1 MDAILSPEQ
10 EELLKRTRNTL
21 GDLRDMLAETTAV
34 HLDRAALADSIRQ
47 LDDLFLLVVAG
58 EFNSGKS
65 AFINALLGKKLQV
78 EGVTPKLV
86 NIAATQSGDMIVI
99 EVKDTGPGLPDEAR
113 ARLFEPFQGSLKPG
127 GSGLGVAI
135 AYEIMRAHGGELE
148 LKSSNP
154 GGAVFALF
162 LPAS

>member
-78 EGVTPKLV
+78 EGVTPTTSQIYLLKFGE
-86 NIAATQSGDMIVI
+86 ATEQI
-99 EVKDTGPGLPDEAR
+99 PGE
-113 ARLFEPFQGSLKPG
+113 
-127 GSGLGVAI
+127 
-135 AYEIMRAHGGELE
+135 
-148 LKSSNP
+148 
-154 GGAVFALF
+154 
-162 LPAS
+162 